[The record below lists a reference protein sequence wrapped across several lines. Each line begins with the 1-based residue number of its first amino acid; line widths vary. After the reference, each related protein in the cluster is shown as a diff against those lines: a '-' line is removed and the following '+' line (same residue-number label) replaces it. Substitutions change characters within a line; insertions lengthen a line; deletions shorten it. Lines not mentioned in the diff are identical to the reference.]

1 MRIVID
7 MNVFVSRLLLPESVP
22 GRAARR
28 AIDSGTVLVSE
39 DTLKGLAD
47 VLARP
52 KLDTYV
58 SLIAR
63 QQFFQELGQ
72 IADFVPIVQR
82 IRAEMQTNA
91 RVVATGGLA
100 DVIAEQ
106 TPVVD
111 AIEPHLSLVGLRLFH
126 ERAQASRPG
135 ARS

>member
-82 IRAEMQTNA
+82 IRACRDPKDDKFLELAVNGRA
-91 RVVATGGLA
+91 KLILTGDRDLLTLHPFQEITIQSPA
-100 DVIAEQ
+100 DYL
-106 TPVVD
+106 TGP
-111 AIEPHLSLVGLRLFH
+111 
-126 ERAQASRPG
+126 
-135 ARS
+135 

>member
-7 MNVFVSRLLLPESVP
+7 TNVFVSRLLLPESVP

-72 IADFVPIVQR
+72 IADFVAIVQR
-82 IRAEMQTNA
+82 IRACRDPKDDKFLELAVNGRA
-91 RVVATGGLA
+91 KLILTGDRDLLTLHPFQEITIQSPA
-100 DVIAEQ
+100 DYL
-106 TPVVD
+106 TG
-111 AIEPHLSLVGLRLFH
+111 S
-126 ERAQASRPG
+126 
-135 ARS
+135 

>member
-72 IADFVPIVQR
+72 IADFVAIVQR
-82 IRAEMQTNA
+82 IRACRDPKDDKFLELAVNGRA
-91 RVVATGGLA
+91 KLILTGDRDLLTLHPFQEITIQSPA
-100 DVIAEQ
+100 DYL
-106 TPVVD
+106 TGP
-111 AIEPHLSLVGLRLFH
+111 
-126 ERAQASRPG
+126 
-135 ARS
+135 